1 MTNRIELT
9 KDDEKVLEYTLETI
23 LMNLKKAGRY
33 GSICDCSMPF
43 TDFDVVTLANLL
55 LEIRN
60 NKQ

>member
-1 MTNRIELT
+1 MTKRIELT
-9 KDDEKVLEYTLETI
+9 MDDEKVLEYTLETI

-33 GSICDCSMPF
+33 GSIFDCLIPF

-55 LEIRN
+55 LQIRN

>member
-1 MTNRIELT
+1 MTKRIELT
-9 KDDEKVLEYTLETI
+9 MDDEKVLEYTLETI

>member
-1 MTNRIELT
+1 MTKRIELT
-9 KDDEKVLEYTLETI
+9 MDDEKVLEYTLETI

-33 GSICDCSMPF
+33 GSIFDCQMPL